1 MELPISFSVP
11 RKLMAQRTSKKV
23 AWRNNVLK
31 KNLEQPCFHV
41 AIPMYFA
48 RAIRDEFSLQLSEYR
63 SFLAAY
69 KSSLFITRTGIL
81 EGVKTA
87 SATY

>member
-1 MELPISFSVP
+1 
-11 RKLMAQRTSKKV
+11 MAQRTSKEV
-23 AWRNNVLK
+23 ARRNNVLK
-31 KNLEQPCFHV
+31 KDFEQPCFHV

-48 RAIRDEFSLQLSEYR
+48 ITIRDEFSSQLSESR
-63 SFLAAY
+63 SYLAAY